1 MSCVRCVVSGR
12 VQGVFFR
19 VSARDQARSLGL
31 TGQVRNLPDGGVE
44 VLASGTEP
52 AIAAFRQWLR
62 DGPPGASVEKVACDR
77 CTDPGFETFI
87 IT

>member
-1 MSCVRCVVSGR
+1 MPCVRCVVTGR

-44 VLASGTEP
+44 VLASGTAT
-52 AIAAFRQWLR
+52 AIAAFQRWLR
-62 DGPPGASVEKVACDR
+62 EGPPGASVENVSCDSYP
-77 CTDPGFETFI
+77 DPGSEIFV

>member
-1 MSCVRCVVSGR
+1 MPCVRCVVTGR

-19 VSARDQARSLGL
+19 VSARDQAQSLGL

-44 VLASGTEP
+44 VLASGTDT
-52 AIAAFRQWLR
+52 AIVALKQWLR
-62 DGPPGASVEKVACDR
+62 DGPPGARVENVSCDT
-77 CTDPGFETFI
+77 CPDPGYEVFV

>member
-1 MSCVRCVVSGR
+1 MPCVRCVVTGR

-62 DGPPGASVEKVACDR
+62 EGPPGASVENVC
-77 CTDPGFETFI
+77 CETCPDPAAEAFI

>member
-1 MSCVRCVVSGR
+1 MPCVRCVVTGR

-31 TGQVRNLPDGGVE
+31 TGQVRNLPAGGVE

-52 AIAAFRQWLR
+52 AIAALQRWLR
-62 DGPPGASVEKVACDR
+62 EGPPGASVEDVSCDR
-77 CTDPGFETFI
+77 CTDPGFEGFV